1 MFEHEFPYSKSKLF
15 KYTNLKVESENTALL
30 NNGFTSLSSIK
41 LTRVI
46 KKKPRLTMKK
56 TFHQVFD
63 TMDLTQGQH

>member
-15 KYTNLKVESENTALL
+15 KYMNLKVESENTALL

-46 KKKPRLTMKK
+46 KKETKMYYEK
-56 TFHQVFD
+56 VISSSI
-63 TMDLTQGQH
+63 